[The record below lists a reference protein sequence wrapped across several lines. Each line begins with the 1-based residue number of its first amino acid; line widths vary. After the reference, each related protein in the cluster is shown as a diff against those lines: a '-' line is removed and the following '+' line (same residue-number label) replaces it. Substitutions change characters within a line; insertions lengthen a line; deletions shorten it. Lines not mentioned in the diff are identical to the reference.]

1 MRHRPRREL
10 AAPAGPVGN
19 GGIEVLRIVGEA
31 LTNARRHS
39 GARHVRVSARG
50 SEDRICVEVDDD
62 GHGFE
67 PDAAS
72 SGTEGMGIKG
82 MRERAAL
89 LGGDLDIR
97 SAPGTGTTIRFE
109 LGPPERDEPPN
120 TTARILLVEDHAAVR
135 QAIAGMFQQ
144 QADLD
149 VVGQAASL
157 AEARGMLQDLDVA
170 VVDLGLPDGHGGDLI
185 RELRDV
191 NPRAHALVLTA
202 SLDPAD
208 LARAIASGAAVT
220 LDKSAD
226 LDQLVDTVR
235 RLQRGAAPPS

>member
-1 MRHRPRREL
+1 LRGAISDLRPSDDVSRPFPETLGALVDAHRAL
-10 AAPAGPVGN
+10 AVECDIGLDVSWQPPAGPVGN
-19 GGIEVLRIVGEA
+19 RGIEVLRIVGEA

-62 GHGFE
+62 GHGFD

-157 AEARGMLQDLDVA
+157 AEARGMLQDLTSRSSTWA
-170 VVDLGLPDGHGGDLI
+170 CP
-185 RELRDV
+185 
-191 NPRAHALVLTA
+191 TA
-202 SLDPAD
+202 TAATS
-208 LARAIASGAAVT
+208 SGNCAT
-220 LDKSAD
+220 
-226 LDQLVDTVR
+226 
-235 RLQRGAAPPS
+235 